1 MLLWIGVALKLDW
14 QLIILISD
22 KIYNIIREV
31 WKCLR
36 KQNGTIAQ
44 DVKKKRFGIIMRL
57 EVGLVI
63 GNVGIVGKKKLFE
76 SITVQ
81 IGNNHT
87 MIS

>member
-63 GNVGIVGKKKLFE
+63 GNVGIVGKKKLLE